1 MHAKRYGKKETNM
14 KQRRDLRT
22 QKTYDA
28 LIEAFQEL
36 LNEKSFDDITVR
48 ELCSKARTRTATFY
62 SHFKDKYD
70 FFYFMVRELRR
81 NFTSD
86 VETIYD
92 KNDPSVFFSALLLRG
107 MDFLEEN
114 KRLSNSIKSDAI
126 LRSICQE
133 MPDEVTDELK
143 KHLTKDIGDHS
154 QFKNSEVILHFLIGG
169 FSHIAEWWFMNQM
182 KINKKE
188 IVSDMERILDMFI
201 KNCNISDEN

>member
-1 MHAKRYGKKETNM
+1 ME
-14 KQRRDLRT
+14 QRRDLRT

-36 LNEKSFDDITVR
+36 LNEKSFDEITVR

-86 VETIYD
+86 VETIHD
-92 KNDPSVFFSALLLRG
+92 KDDVSGYYSALLLRG
-107 MDFLEEN
+107 MDFLEAN
-114 KRLSNSIKSDAI
+114 GRLSNSIKSDAI

-133 MPDEVTDELK
+133 MPDDITNELR
-143 KHLTKDIGDHS
+143 KHLSNDMGVYHE
-154 QFKNSEVILHFLIGG
+154 FKNSEVMFHFLIGG
-169 FSHIAEWWFMNQM
+169 LSQVAEWWFMNQ
-182 KINKKE
+182 KSFKKE
-188 IVSDMERILDMFI
+188 DVVSDMSKILEMFV
-201 KNCNISDEN
+201 KK